1 MSVNDEEPYSTI
13 FASLKHPI
21 RRRILRMLSEKPM
34 SFSEMLEV
42 LGVSSSFLTYHLE
55 NLGELIGKIDDGKYR
70 LSSFGEAAMAT
81 MTKVEDIPT
90 STSTKPR
97 RMVGKTVA
105 IALGLVC
112 IILVV
117 GLIGTFAY
125 YAPMISDKN
134 NMISSLDAQIS
145 KLNSNV
151 TNLQKQITSDNAT
164 INSLISNATM
174 LQGELN
180 SILNGS
186 KSLLDI
192 ITSDPSAWVNKTVE
206 VEGTL
211 GFPFPPSLNSPV
223 PDVVLEPWLNLS
235 KPTFP
240 PEIELSSLGAAI
252 GVYFAASYN
261 NSSYVYSGENVTV
274 RGVVTRIW
282 TGETGRG
289 YANGTLS
296 WQPVFFYFIGA
307 ESIEPL

>member
-1 MSVNDEEPYSTI
+1 
-13 FASLKHPI
+13 
-21 RRRILRMLSEKPM
+21 MLSKKTM
-34 SFSEMLEV
+34 SFSELLEA

-55 NLGELIGKIDDGKYR
+55 NLGELVRKIDDGKYR

-90 STSTKPR
+90 STSAKPR
-97 RMVGKTVA
+97 RMVGKNVA

-112 IILVV
+112 IILAVD
-117 GLIGTFAY
+117 LIGVFAY
-125 YAPMISDKN
+125 YAPMLSDKN
-134 NMISSLDAQIS
+134 NMISSLDALIS

-151 TNLQKQITSDNAT
+151 TNLQKQIISDNAT
-164 INSLISNATM
+164 INSSTSNATM

-211 GFPFPPSLNSPV
+211 RSTFPPDLNSSV
-223 PDVVLEPWLNLS
+223 PDYVLVPWLNLS
-235 KPTFP
+235 NPIFP
-240 PEIELSSLGAAI
+240 PEIELSSLGATI

-261 NSSYVYSGENVTV
+261 SSSYVYSGENVTV
-274 RGVVTRIW
+274 RGVVTKIW
-282 TGETGRG
+282 TGETGS
-289 YANGTLS
+289 YSNGTLS
-296 WQPVFFYFIGA
+296 WQPVFVYFIGA